1 MRVWIGFIALLLGG
15 ALPSQAVYAQQSVAL
30 EPIVQVTIAP
40 PRVVVGQKT
49 TLSVLVLAPNY
60 MTSPPE
66 LPDFQVRNA
75 VTRQLQSVNTS
86 EQRDGVPYAGVRFEY
101 AISPQEPGSY
111 AVANQIV
118 RIKYAAEPPATREVA
133 VALPRVSFEAFIPDA
148 ASALRPFVSANSLT
162 AEQDVK
168 RSSDPLKAGDAV
180 TRTIT
185 IRAEGTPAMLLPPQQ
200 FPSVDGLKLY
210 PAQPKLEDKVD
221 GRSDVMTSTRV
232 DSATYMVERASDYSL
247 PSIDI
252 GWWNVGSGKVDQVH
266 LEAVPLKGTVT
277 SAVAGPASSNQ
288 SARRWTW
295 DSVVDFIF
303 DHWLTALLLVAVTAG
318 FAWFAPRVTRR
329 VAGNLH
335 RRHQA
340 YLQSEAFAFSRLR
353 RAIRH
358 RDSKASYFALLE
370 WLPHLNATQPP
381 ISAGAF
387 KAAARDPEL
396 DLQLD
401 AIESELFGNR
411 GNPAH
416 WSPRRLLHQ
425 LVAARRKL
433 RPRAGSRATTSLPP
447 HLNPVGTPKVT
458 AYGKPAR

>member
-15 ALPSQAVYAQQSVAL
+15 ALPSPDVYAQQSMAL
-30 EPIVQVTIAP
+30 EPIVQVTIDP
-40 PRVVVGQKT
+40 SRVVVGQKA

-86 EQRDGVPYAGVRFEY
+86 EQRDGLPYAGVRFEY

-111 AVANQIV
+111 AVAGQSV

-148 ASALRPFVSANSLT
+148 AGSLRPFVSANSLIV
-162 AEQDVK
+162 EQDIK

-200 FPSVDGLKLY
+200 FPPVDGLKLY
-210 PAQPKLEDKVD
+210 PAQPTLEDRID

-232 DSATYMVERASDYSL
+232 DSATYMVERAGDYAL

-252 GWWNVGSGKVDQVH
+252 GWWNVGSGKVEQVH
-266 LEAVPLKGTVT
+266 LEAVPLKGIAT
-277 SAVAGPASSNQ
+277 SVAAGPAASNQ

-295 DSVVDFIF
+295 DGIVDFIF
-303 DHWLTALLLVAVTAG
+303 DHWLTALLVVAATAG
-318 FAWFAPRVTRR
+318 IAWFAPRVARR
-329 VAGNLH
+329 ASASLH

-358 RDSKASYFALLE
+358 RDAKASYFALLE
-370 WLPHLNATQPP
+370 WLSHLNATRPP
-381 ISAGAF
+381 ITAGAF
-387 KAAARDPEL
+387 KAVARDPEL
-396 DLQLD
+396 DRQLD

-411 GNPAH
+411 HNPAR
-416 WSPRRLLHQ
+416 WSPRRLLHR
-425 LVAARRKL
+425 VAAARRRL
-433 RPRAGSRATTSLPP
+433 RPRAGSRATTGLPP
-447 HLNPVGTPKVT
+447 SLNPLGAPKVA
-458 AYGKPAR
+458 AYRKPAR

>member
-1 MRVWIGFIALLLGG
+1 M
-15 ALPSQAVYAQQSVAL
+15 
-30 EPIVQVTIAP
+30 
-40 PRVVVGQKT
+40 
-49 TLSVLVLAPNY
+49 
-60 MTSPPE
+60 
-66 LPDFQVRNA
+66 
-75 VTRQLQSVNTS
+75 
-86 EQRDGVPYAGVRFEY
+86 
-101 AISPQEPGSY
+101 
-111 AVANQIV
+111 
-118 RIKYAAEPPATREVA
+118 
-133 VALPRVSFEAFIPDA
+133 
-148 ASALRPFVSANSLT
+148 
-162 AEQDVK
+162 
-168 RSSDPLKAGDAV
+168 
-180 TRTIT
+180 
-185 IRAEGTPAMLLPPQQ
+185 
-200 FPSVDGLKLY
+200 
-210 PAQPKLEDKVD
+210 
-221 GRSDVMTSTRV
+221 
-232 DSATYMVERASDYSL
+232 
-247 PSIDI
+247 
-252 GWWNVGSGKVDQVH
+252 
-266 LEAVPLKGTVT
+266 PLKGTVT

-433 RPRAGSRATTSLPP
+433 RPRAGSRATTGLPP

>member
-1 MRVWIGFIALLLGG
+1 MRIWIGFIALLLGG
-15 ALPSQAVYAQQSVAL
+15 MPPPQAAYAQQSVAL
-30 EPIVQVTIAP
+30 APIVQVTIAP
-40 PRVVVGQKT
+40 QRVVVGQKI

-86 EQRDGVPYAGVRFEY
+86 EQRDGLPYAGVRFEY

-111 AVANQIV
+111 AVAGQSV
-118 RIKYAAEPPATREVA
+118 RIIYAAEPPAAREVA
-133 VALPRVSFEAFIPDA
+133 LALPHVSFEAFIPGA

-210 PAQPKLEDKVD
+210 PAQPTLEDKVD

-232 DSATYMVERASDYSL
+232 DSATYMVERAGDYSL
-247 PSIDI
+247 PSVDI
-252 GWWNVGSGKVDQVH
+252 GWWNVGSGKVEQAR
-266 LEAVPLKGTVT
+266 LEAVPLKGILT
-277 SAVAGPASSNQ
+277 SAATDSASLSRSGQ
-288 SARRWTW
+288 GWMW
-295 DSVVDFIF
+295 DSVVDFIV
-303 DHWLTALLLVAVTAG
+303 DNWMTVLLLAAIAAG
-318 FAWFAPRVTRR
+318 VAWFAPRVARR
-329 VAGNLH
+329 VAAGLH

-358 RDSKASYFALLE
+358 RDAKVSYYALLE
-370 WLPHLNATQPP
+370 WLSHLNATQPP
-381 ISAGAF
+381 ITAGAF
-387 KAAARDPEL
+387 KAIARDPEL
-396 DLQLD
+396 DRQLD

-411 GNPAH
+411 HNLAH

-425 LVAARRKL
+425 LVAARRRL
-433 RPRAGSRATTSLPP
+433 RPRVRSRATTGLPP
-447 HLNPVGTPKVT
+447 RLNPLGTPKVA
-458 AYGKPAR
+458 AYRKPAR